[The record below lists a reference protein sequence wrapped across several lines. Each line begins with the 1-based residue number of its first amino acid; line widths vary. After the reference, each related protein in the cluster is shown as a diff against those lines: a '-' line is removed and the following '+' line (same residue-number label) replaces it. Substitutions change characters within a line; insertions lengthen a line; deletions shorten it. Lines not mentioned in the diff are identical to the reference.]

1 MERRNRSL
9 KALKDLVYIDSL
21 EANTKALKIQEWVE
35 ENLTDTTIEEF
46 DLEIKDLKKLSEL
59 FYKNISFL
67 KQHTKDMKFQ
77 IDQHKKIREFL
88 V

>member
-9 KALKDLVYIDSL
+9 KALKDLIYIDSL
-21 EANTKALKIQEWVE
+21 EANTKAEKLESWVE
-35 ENLTDTTIEEF
+35 KNLKDTTIEDF
-46 DLEIKDLKKLSEL
+46 DLEIKDLKILSEL